1 MKYVTIINK
10 QQFEVEILSD
20 GSLLLNGKPH
30 KVDFL
35 ALSNSLYSM
44 LKDDRSYEMAVEDG
58 GGGQYEILLS
68 GRLYEAQVL
77 DERAMLMLNRKG
89 GLKLNSGELISP
101 MPGLI
106 VDVLAAPGT
115 IVAEGQT
122 LVILESMKMQNE
134 LKSPRAGVIKSIHIH
149 KGQTV
154 DKGTLLIIVGDTD

>member
-1 MKYVTIINK
+1 MKYITIINK
-10 QQFEVEILSD
+10 QPFEVEIQPD
-20 GSLLLNGKPH
+20 GTLLVNGQPH
-30 KVDFL
+30 EVDFL

-44 LKDDRSYEMAVEDG
+44 IRDAKSYEMAVEDR
-58 GGGQYEILLS
+58 GGGQYEILLA

-89 GLKLNSGELISP
+89 GLKLHSGELISP

-106 VDVLAAPGT
+106 VDILTTLGQP
-115 IVAEGQT
+115 VAEGQT

-134 LKSPRAGVIKSIHIH
+134 LKSPRAGIVKSVHVN

-154 DKGTLLIIVGDTD
+154 DKGTLLVVVGDTD